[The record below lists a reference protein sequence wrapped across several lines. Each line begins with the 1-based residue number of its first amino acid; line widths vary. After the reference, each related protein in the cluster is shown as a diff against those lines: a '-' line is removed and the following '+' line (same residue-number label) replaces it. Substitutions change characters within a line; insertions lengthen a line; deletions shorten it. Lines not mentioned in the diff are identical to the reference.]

1 MLVEKQNYNIHNQ
14 QNVTQI
20 ITTVLLQLFFIELK
34 VSTFS
39 NRLFVE
45 INTQADKNHKL
56 CLD

>member
-14 QNVTQI
+14 QNVTKI
-20 ITTVLLQLFFIELK
+20 ITTVHLQLFFIELK
-34 VSTFS
+34 LSTFS